1 MLFRSDGFTYARNHV
16 VLHTDERV
24 LPRRASARAAW
35 NYHRTGSEE
44 IPSTLTMS
52 YDLNRL
58 QGMSGSTTYCVSVN
72 PGAKVAPERVIAAF
86 DYSHLVYSLRTL
98 EAQQRVRALQGQ
110 RQTYYAGAYLGY
122 GFHEDGARSG
132 VEVAEHLGVSW

>member
-1 MLFRSDGFTYARNHV
+1 MPGHLCYMLSDSAGITAG
-16 VLHTDERV
+16 D
-24 LPRRASARAAW
+24 RA
-35 NYHRTGSEE
+35 G
-44 IPSTLTMS
+44 
-52 YDLNRL
+52 
-58 QGMSGSTTYCVSVN
+58 
-72 PGAKVAPERVIAAF
+72 KRVIAAF

-110 RQTYYAGAYLGY
+110 RQTYYAGGYLGY